1 MDTPQTQHMDDAALD
16 AYLARI
22 GYDSPREP
30 TLDVLKAVHLAQSQT
45 IAFENFEPLL
55 NRPVPIDLPALQ
67 DKLIAH
73 KRGGYCFEI
82 NTLFCAALRAL
93 GFVVTPLLARVQWMA
108 PPTHV
113 AARTHMVLRVDL
125 NGTSY
130 IADAGFGA
138 VTLTGPIILQTET
151 PQRTPHEMFRLIA
164 MGADELQLQVQLK
177 NEWVRMYQFSLVP
190 PPQIDFEVGN
200 FFVWAYPES
209 HFRKVLMASHVE
221 AGKRFTLGNLTLTT
235 RQVNGDTAQH
245 EIETSDEFADVLRNV
260 IGTQISKADAEAVF
274 EKLKSV

>member
-1 MDTPQTQHMDDAALD
+1 
-16 AYLARI
+16 
-22 GYDSPREP
+22 
-30 TLDVLKAVHLAQSQT
+30 
-45 IAFENFEPLL
+45 
-55 NRPVPIDLPALQ
+55 
-67 DKLIAH
+67 
-73 KRGGYCFEI
+73 
-82 NTLFCAALRAL
+82 
-93 GFVVTPLLARVQWMA
+93 
-108 PPTHV
+108 
-113 AARTHMVLRVDL
+113 MVLRVDL

-235 RQVNGDTAQH
+235 RQVNGDTTQH

-274 EKLKSV
+274 EKLKSVWPRSRRAPRMPGGSLYVQAVLTSRRRRHDGSQYGSSHQH